1 MAFDIVPAVVEF
13 EVNQGSVVIEEPFQV
28 AGFSVYGKVVNKKG
42 VRLSVCLSL
51 CLLAYL
57 HCRIQTRIQ
66 SPNPM
71 ATLSCTKVFT
81 LQSDSD
87 SSPNC

>member
-42 VRLSVCLSL
+42 VRLSVCLPVYL
-51 CLLAYL
+51 YVCLSAKTLR
-57 HCRIQTRIQ
+57 HC
-66 SPNPM
+66 
-71 ATLSCTKVFT
+71 VFMV
-81 LQSDSD
+81 
-87 SSPNC
+87 